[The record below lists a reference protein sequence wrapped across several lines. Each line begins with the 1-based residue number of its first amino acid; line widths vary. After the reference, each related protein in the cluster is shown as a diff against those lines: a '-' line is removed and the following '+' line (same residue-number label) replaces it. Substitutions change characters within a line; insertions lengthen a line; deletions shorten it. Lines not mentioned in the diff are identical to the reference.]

1 MSTSAPTDV
10 DNGREIKEDD
20 TKPRD
25 NEHSQ
30 VTMSTEGVVNEIGAK
45 PSPKFLLLVV
55 GLMSFQIM
63 KAMVAYFPNFGG
75 YLPYKEWRCVTG
87 SEDCYLRVNDFE
99 YQGQFSR

>member
-1 MSTSAPTDV
+1 MNKNPEED
-10 DNGREIKEDD
+10 EI
-20 TKPRD
+20 P
-25 NEHSQ
+25 S
-30 VTMSTEGVVNEIGAK
+30 TMSTEEVVNKIGAK

-99 YQGQFSR
+99 YQGQC

>member
-1 MSTSAPTDV
+1 MSVNKSPEED
-10 DNGREIKEDD
+10 EI
-20 TKPRD
+20 PG
-25 NEHSQ
+25 
-30 VTMSTEGVVNEIGAK
+30 TMSTEDIVNEIGAK

-87 SEDCYLRVNDFE
+87 NEECYLRVNDFE
-99 YQGQFSR
+99 YQGQR